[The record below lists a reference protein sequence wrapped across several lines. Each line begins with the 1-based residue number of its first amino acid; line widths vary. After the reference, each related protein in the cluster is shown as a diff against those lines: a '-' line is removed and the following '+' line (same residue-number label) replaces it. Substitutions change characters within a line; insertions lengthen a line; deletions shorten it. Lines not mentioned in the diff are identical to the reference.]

1 MGEPDQWGE
10 FAPYKGGKYH
20 DLNNVGLLEGDWFD
34 DEEGRKTLQQILE
47 VLQKEFVLAV
57 TSEDKKDGEESMA
70 SRRMYP
76 LGRWLATPPYLL
88 NRYVFGA
95 RSLLLE
101 GRNLTRA
108 VC

>member
-1 MGEPDQWGE
+1 MESSQWQAGVCTPWVGDGGGECC
-10 FAPYKGGKYH
+10 
-20 DLNNVGLLEGDWFD
+20 
-34 DEEGRKTLQQILE
+34 
-47 VLQKEFVLAV
+47 
-57 TSEDKKDGEESMA
+57 
-70 SRRMYP
+70 
-76 LGRWLATPPYLL
+76 LATPPYLL